1 MSKYIVAIVDAESND
16 THIEW
21 VCLTYEQAIDRAIEI
36 EGWDSLFRNFE
47 QYWTAYVNRDRS
59 WFYAPNILPTARKR
73 TTFSCYDYNYS
84 IRIMEVEADK
94 FVLVSDYW
102 DGSFYEE
109 YGNPHFFA
117 EHWNDMFEWY
127 KRKIEVNL
135 NDSGFVEVDNRLSWY
150 VANYTMPDNTNCLC
164 YYERCN
170 ETKTSK
176 YDNLNYVERAC
187 FMSDWEY
194 ELELFLVDLNST
206 DTIKKYI
213 KHIDDYSFIK

>member
-1 MSKYIVAIVDAESND
+1 MSKYIVATVDTDSND
-16 THIEW
+16 THIDW

-36 EGWDSLFRNFE
+36 EGWDSLFRDFE
-47 QYWTAYVNRDRS
+47 QYWTVYVNRDRS

-84 IRIMEVEADK
+84 IYIMEVETDR
-94 FVLVSDYW
+94 FLLISDYW
-102 DGSFYEE
+102 DGSFYESDGSQRFWGE
-109 YGNPHFFA
+109 YS
-117 EHWNDMFEWY
+117 NDIFELY
-127 KRKIEVNL
+127 KNNIEVFL
-135 NDSGFVEVDNRLSWY
+135 TDSNFVETDNRLSWY
-150 VANYTMPDNTNCLC
+150 VANYTMPDNIDWLY

-187 FMSDWEY
+187 SMWDWDY
-194 ELELFLVDLNST
+194 EVEFFLVDLNNS

-213 KHIDDYSFIK
+213 KHIDDYGFIK